1 MALFL
6 LLGVFSLFC
15 LAALKQS
22 LTLFISIRSEGGDI
36 SGITARL
43 TGGETILSI
52 NAWRSDT
59 GDYYLF
65 LPSWAEGRLVQTE
78 GAGSQRD
85 FSDGKKLFSL
95 PRLSSGQ
102 TLRLENGQT
111 LTILTGSSIPSVYL
125 TLKHDLS
132 HISSDKEQSDSGQAV
147 ILDGS
152 GKTVYSGGL
161 ERIKGRGNTSWEQDK
176 KPYNISLENSV
187 LLPGMTGQ
195 AEDYSL
201 VTSSDLTFLRNRISN
216 EMGELAGTSSMP
228 CIRVNLYINNSYEGV
243 YELYQRI
250 SPDNMG
256 LTDLEEL
263 TGQANPS
270 QDEDT
275 LSQLTTGLTLDD
287 WNQSITGKWWDQ
299 KNDPENITGGY
310 ILEGDNAMRYT
321 NEASGFILES
331 GAYMVSKSPE
341 KLSEAQYQ
349 YISSYVQECESLMR
363 QSVGLDDYQALS
375 ACIDIKSFVGK
386 YLVEEVSKNIDSSA
400 TSQYFYK
407 DRDGLLYAGP
417 VWFYDWAY
425 GVQRLQEG
433 IDYTD
438 PEGFSAREI
447 PGSLIWWQLLYYNN
461 AFYADMT
468 DVYENIL
475 YPWLNGLAETG
486 LAEWEEEL
494 ADSAVMDYLRWGR
507 VNAKDAEGAV
517 LPDGASSGAAQA
529 DASSLIQR
537 ARQAYQEQVE
547 QVRSFLAVRKEFL
560 YGEWI
565 AAEDGAS

>member
-43 TGGETILSI
+43 TGGETTLSI
-52 NAWRSDT
+52 DAWRSDT

-65 LPSWAEGRLVQTE
+65 LPSWSEGRLVQTE

-95 PRLSSGQ
+95 PRLYSGQ

-386 YLVEEVSKNIDSSA
+386 YLVEDVSKNIDSSA

-417 VWFYDWAY
+417 VWDYDWAY

-475 YPWLNGLAETG
+475 YPWLNGLVETG

-517 LPDGASSGAAQA
+517 LPDGASNGAAQA
-529 DASSLIQR
+529 DTSSLIQR

-565 AAEDGAS
+565 GCTDGAS

>member
-43 TGGETILSI
+43 TGGETTLSI
-52 NAWRSDT
+52 DAWRSDT

-65 LPSWAEGRLVQTE
+65 LPSWSEGRLVQTE

-95 PRLSSGQ
+95 PRLYSGQ

-417 VWFYDWAY
+417 VWDYDWAY

-438 PEGFSAREI
+438 PEGFSARR
-447 PGSLIWWQLLYYNN
+447 S
-461 AFYADMT
+461 
-468 DVYENIL
+468 
-475 YPWLNGLAETG
+475 
-486 LAEWEEEL
+486 
-494 ADSAVMDYLRWGR
+494 R
-507 VNAKDAEGAV
+507 
-517 LPDGASSGAAQA
+517 AA
-529 DASSLIQR
+529 
-537 ARQAYQEQVE
+537 
-547 QVRSFLAVRKEFL
+547 
-560 YGEWI
+560 
-565 AAEDGAS
+565 

>member
-43 TGGETILSI
+43 TGGETTLSI
-52 NAWRSDT
+52 DAWRSDT

-65 LPSWAEGRLVQTE
+65 MPSWSEGRLVQTE

-95 PRLSSGQ
+95 PRLYSGQ

-417 VWFYDWAY
+417 VWDYDWAY

-433 IDYTD
+433 IDYMD

-447 PGSLIWWQLLYYNN
+447 PGSLIWRQLLYYNN

-475 YPWLNGLAETG
+475 YPWLNGLVETG

-517 LPDGASSGAAQA
+517 LPDGASNGAAQA
-529 DASSLIQR
+529 DTSSLIQR

-565 AAEDGAS
+565 GCTDGAS

>member
-417 VWFYDWAY
+417 VWDYDWAY

>member
-43 TGGETILSI
+43 TGGETTLSI
-52 NAWRSDT
+52 DAWRSDT

-65 LPSWAEGRLVQTE
+65 LPSWSEGRLVQTE

-95 PRLSSGQ
+95 PRLYSGQ

-417 VWFYDWAY
+417 VWDYDWAY

-475 YPWLNGLAETG
+475 YPWLNGLVETG

-517 LPDGASSGAAQA
+517 LPDGASNGAAQA
-529 DASSLIQR
+529 DTSSLIQR

-565 AAEDGAS
+565 GCTDGAS

>member
-6 LLGVFSLFC
+6 LLGVFALFC
-15 LAALKQS
+15 LSALKQS

-36 SGITARL
+36 SGITAQL
-43 TGGETILSI
+43 TGGETTLSI
-52 NAWRSDT
+52 DAWRSDT

-85 FSDGKKLFSL
+85 FSDGRKLFSL

-321 NEASGFILES
+321 NEDSGFILES

-417 VWFYDWAY
+417 VWDYDWAY

-461 AFYADMT
+461 TFYADMT

-475 YPWLNGLAETG
+475 YPWLNGLVETG

-507 VNAKDAEGAV
+507 VNAKGAEGAV
-517 LPDGASSGAAQA
+517 LPDGASSGAAQV